1 MTMRVRVGLW
11 CVGVLGMLVFCL
23 VSCLAVI
30 AGNADAATAASDYT
44 AAQATRGAQIY
55 DRSCAECHGNNLE
68 GKAGPPLTGKAFQD
82 TLQYAN
88 MTTSQL
94 YGFIS
99 QSMPQNA
106 PASLSS
112 EQYIDVLSFLLSK
125 SGYPAGSIP
134 LSKQRLGEVE
144 LLPFPAANGSVAA
157 QP

>member
-1 MTMRVRVGLW
+1 MLGAAAFGL
-11 CVGVLGMLVFCL
+11 
-23 VSCLAVI
+23 AAI
-30 AGNADAATAASDYT
+30 AGRANPASAASDYT
-44 AAQATRGAQIY
+44 AAQAARGAQTY
-55 DRSCAECHGNNLE
+55 DDSCATCHGNNLE
-68 GKAGPPLTGKAFQD
+68 GKAGPPLTGKPFKE
-82 TLQYAN
+82 TLQYAK

-94 YGFIS
+94 YTFIS

-144 LLPFPAANGSVAA
+144 LLPFPGAAGNVAR